1 MGMNEMISLPW
12 VPYLDSTIV
21 FKPIANFLEAL
32 KFDPMPKSLTL
43 VLLLALLACQPPVQY
58 PDPLGV
64 KVNGLVFTGP
74 GRGPLTNDMF
84 SSMAAVNANFVAV
97 VPEASVYRQNL
108 RVNYDFENQWFG
120 ERKQATLDGI
130 RLARANGLKVM
141 LKPHLDIAWDMSGWE
156 RPELD
161 IQDSLSRIQY
171 SISAREF
178 IGQQENRID
187 AEGHWRGGFMTK
199 TEEDW
204 NTFEKAYTDYI
215 LDYAQLAD
223 SLNVELF
230 CIGTEMKRTALE
242 KPDFWRRLIIKVKE
256 VYSGPLTYAAN
267 WDSYDQISFWN
278 DLDYIG
284 VDAYFPLSDEKDP
297 SHSQL
302 KAGWKPYVQKLEALA
317 KQYRKPVLLTEWGYE
332 NEDYVGKEPWVMG
345 RVQNTLSA
353 PNDAAQVR
361 AYESMFESLWNESW
375 IQGVFVWHWADYKG
389 TPRGPN
395 YSPRDREAG
404 EVLKREFG
412 K

>member
-1 MGMNEMISLPW
+1 
-12 VPYLDSTIV
+12 
-21 FKPIANFLEAL
+21 
-32 KFDPMPKSLTL
+32 
-43 VLLLALLACQPPVQY
+43 
-58 PDPLGV
+58 
-64 KVNGLVFTGP
+64 
-74 GRGPLTNDMF
+74 
-84 SSMAAVNANFVAV
+84 
-97 VPEASVYRQNL
+97 
-108 RVNYDFENQWFG
+108 
-120 ERKQATLDGI
+120 
-130 RLARANGLKVM
+130 
-141 LKPHLDIAWDMSGWE
+141 
-156 RPELD
+156 
-161 IQDSLSRIQY
+161 
-171 SISAREF
+171 
-178 IGQQENRID
+178 
-187 AEGHWRGGFMTK
+187 
-199 TEEDW
+199 
-204 NTFEKAYTDYI
+204 
-215 LDYAQLAD
+215 
-223 SLNVELF
+223 
-230 CIGTEMKRTALE
+230 MKRTALE